1 MSSFG
6 GTVKLSGE
14 TEYRKA
20 LSEIVS
26 NLKVMSSEMQIV
38 TATYGRN
45 DKSHYCLDFIRT
57 VVMIHI

>member
-26 NLKVMSSEMQIV
+26 NLKVMSSEMQ
-38 TATYGRN
+38 TGKT
-45 DKSHYCLDFIRT
+45 SDFIR
-57 VVMIHI
+57 